1 MGKARRSNPNLR
13 TSVLLRW
20 RVVDLIKI
28 ALLCV
33 VILLLSWNISMV
45 SHVAQKTSTS
55 AHEGAAHLLRTNEMP
70 RATTAAPVAQ
80 ALAQEDTEDSTPAT
94 GAMLDPVRSAKKA
107 ATKDTPAAPKKAS
120 DPLLERPWFLD
131 PNTYK
136 RSVCVAVSWLYEAKR
151 RSDDTIYVLVEWL

>member
-13 TSVLLRW
+13 TSPLMRW

-55 AHEGAAHLLRTNEMP
+55 AHEGAAHLLRTNDMP
-70 RATTAAPVAQ
+70 RATTVAPV
-80 ALAQEDTEDSTPAT
+80 ALAQEDTDDSTPVT

-107 ATKDTPAAPKKAS
+107 AAKDTPAAPKKAS

-136 RSVCVAVSWLYEAKR
+136 RSVRVGVIWLC
-151 RSDDTIYVLVEWL
+151 I

>member
-1 MGKARRSNPNLR
+1 MGKARRSNPSLR
-13 TSVLLRW
+13 TSALLRW

-55 AHEGAAHLLRTNEMP
+55 AHEGAPHLLRTNDIP
-70 RATTAAPVAQ
+70 RITSAAPVAQ
-80 ALAQEDTEDSTPAT
+80 ALAEEDTDDSAPTT
-94 GAMLDPVRSAKKA
+94 GAMLDPVRSSKKA
-107 ATKDTPAAPKKAS
+107 VKGTTAAPKKAS
-120 DPLLERPWFLD
+120 DPLRERPWFLD

-136 RSVCVAVSWLYEAKR
+136 RSVRDLYL
-151 RSDDTIYVLVEWL
+151 T